1 MTGDSR
7 FPVSMSGLSNS
18 PKRDAST
25 RSIPVPGG
33 EIAKSIASGN
43 TRRTQKRGERSYQ
56 LKCDIRDAGVGGL
69 TKKCAKQSK
78 QRARP
83 ELLWLLETEDN
94 GGMGFPAAKR
104 HNCGAGSRAQLAES
118 RAATQDHHYR
128 GLIDGGVGFVEGSL
142 GQVHGRRGQSQCQQN
157 QFPNQ
162 DCPTKTPHFRSQRP
176 LDCTLPGWFAAVNG
190 LTHNWGVFSGE
201 FWCSQIKAG
210 QLTIAVHVAYSAAN
224 PPQEVTS

>member
-1 MTGDSR
+1 
-7 FPVSMSGLSNS
+7 MSGLSNS

-162 DCPTKTPHFRSQRP
+162 DCPTKTPHFRSQRRSTAHYP
-176 LDCTLPGWFAAVNG
+176 VDSRLSTGAGCVTPRCFNQILEFTNCGQTVNNCRPG
-190 LTHNWGVFSGE
+190 GV
-201 FWCSQIKAG
+201 
-210 QLTIAVHVAYSAAN
+210 
-224 PPQEVTS
+224 